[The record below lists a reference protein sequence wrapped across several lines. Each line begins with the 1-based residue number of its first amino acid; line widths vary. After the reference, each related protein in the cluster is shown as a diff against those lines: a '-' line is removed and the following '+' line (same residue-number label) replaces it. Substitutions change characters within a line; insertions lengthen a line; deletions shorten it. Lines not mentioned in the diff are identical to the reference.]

1 MRVADQAADK
11 RVIESQLIDL
21 TQMSLRQLRVRNDVL
36 MKTAMQHVVEQLTR
50 VLVCERSRAM
60 ILD

>member
-21 TQMSLRQLRVRNDVL
+21 TQMPLRQLLVRNDLL
-36 MKTAMQHVVEQLTR
+36 MKTAMQHVVEQLAQI
-50 VLVCERSRAM
+50 LVCERSRAM
-60 ILD
+60 IP